1 MTAIDYI
8 LERIKE
14 AKAEG
19 NKEREAALEERLTE
33 MLAAEK

>member
-14 AKAEG
+14 ARAEG
-19 NKEREAALEERLTE
+19 DKEREAALEERLTTI
-33 MLAAEK
+33 LAAEK

>member
-8 LERIKE
+8 LERIRE
-14 AKAEG
+14 ARAEG
-19 NKEREAALEERLTE
+19 DTEREAALEERLTE